1 MMAIKD
7 KYLIERRYITNR
19 IARSGGRI
27 NKVLFLVS
35 HETANNVADADA
47 HFRYFNNVTFQTSAH
62 SFVDHKKILEI
73 IPLNEKAWHVQ
84 YQVPTDNVLFGDDAN
99 DAAIGIEL
107 CRTGDFN
114 EAYDRY
120 VWYHAYLCRTF
131 GLKPRE
137 HIVSHEALDPRRR
150 SDPESWLNPNGITW
164 NRFILD
170 VVKYYD
176 NWEEETETEVSPAP
190 EEEVQAEEIVWYLSR
205 GNTGQDVRELQQ
217 KLNALGYSLAVDGS
231 FGPATERAV
240 RDFQRDQGL
249 AVDGSYGPA
258 TQRALQNAKPSSGFN
273 LPNTDY
279 WVKSPQFSGAGVRE
293 VQEALASLN
302 FYPDRGAPNNGI
314 DGYYGPKT
322 ADAVRR
328 FQLIHMGADE
338 ADGNYGPKTKR
349 AMEREL

>member
-1 MMAIKD
+1 M
-7 KYLIERRYITNR
+7 
-19 IARSGGRI
+19 
-27 NKVLFLVS
+27 
-35 HETANNVADADA
+35 
-47 HFRYFNNVTFQTSAH
+47 
-62 SFVDHKKILEI
+62 
-73 IPLNEKAWHVQ
+73 
-84 YQVPTDNVLFGDDAN
+84 
-99 DAAIGIEL
+99 
-107 CRTGDFN
+107 
-114 EAYDRY
+114 
-120 VWYHAYLCRTF
+120 
-131 GLKPRE
+131 
-137 HIVSHEALDPRRR
+137 
-150 SDPESWLNPNGITW
+150 
-164 NRFILD
+164 
-170 VVKYYD
+170 VKYYD

-240 RDFQRDQGL
+240 RDFQRDQGLAVDGSYGPATQRALQNAKPKSSSSGSGSTGGTVWYLSRGDTGQEVRELQQKLNALGYSLAVDGSFGPATERAVRAFQRDQGL